1 MENASKAL
9 IIAGEMLLGIMVL
22 SLLVYFFSRAAN
34 FSHTYQSIKDD
45 EEIAQFNSNFEKYMK
60 TGVSYN
66 IRDIVTVIN
75 FARNY
80 NSKQNLP
87 ADYIKVC
94 INSIDYANIDDTS
107 KTDEEIIK
115 LLSDYSEETK
125 NENGKITHTVYTIES
140 NAYFPAGLISEIKYK
155 SETKTE

>member
-1 MENASKAL
+1 MENISKAL

-22 SLLVYFFSRAAN
+22 SLLVYFFSRAVN

-60 TGVSYN
+60 TGVIYN

-87 ADYIKVC
+87 ADYIKVW
-94 INSIDYANIDDTS
+94 IDETIDYANIGTIGDQ
-107 KTDEEIIK
+107 EIIK
-115 LLSDYSEETK
+115 LLVENSEEI
-125 NENGKITHTVYTIES
+125 ENADGTITRILYKV
-140 NAYFPAGLISEIKYK
+140 NGQPNYFPAGMISEIKYTK
-155 SETKTE
+155 FSETK

>member
-80 NSKQNLP
+80 NSKQNLVLCLVGSSVP
-87 ADYIKVC
+87 
-94 INSIDYANIDDTS
+94 
-107 KTDEEIIK
+107 
-115 LLSDYSEETK
+115 
-125 NENGKITHTVYTIES
+125 
-140 NAYFPAGLISEIKYK
+140 
-155 SETKTE
+155 